1 MGILTPQ
8 CSATRGFAKHASAPG
23 HSSGCTIFRRPR
35 AALRWNRAASHI
47 ADLLRSVTSRRLSAM
62 CPPRLGQVPS
72 TAPGPVESF
81 GTVATLAE
89 LGSRAPSFLRAA
101 SFAAR
106 APARTTGDTCRGYAA
121 SSPHGRGHSEARFA
135 RGSRCPRPLRDP
147 TKTENLRDL
156 AARYPARSVALRRVR
171 REAAAH
177 QRRRADRRARACEVS
192 SRSDFRS
199 SELHPPKRAN
209 RAGNLHGV
217 RRMQGPVFDVPA
229 SRRGDASPDR
239 SNPER

>member
-1 MGILTPQ
+1 MFRNERNRQARQ
-8 CSATRGFAKHASAPG
+8 CARPFLRVHHFPSAAR
-23 HSSGCTIFRRPR
+23 
-35 AALRWNRAASHI
+35 
-47 ADLLRSVTSRRLSAM
+47 
-62 CPPRLGQVPS
+62 
-72 TAPGPVESF
+72 
-81 GTVATLAE
+81 
-89 LGSRAPSFLRAA
+89 RAPLEPRGLPHRGPPPLGYFAETFRDVS
-101 SFAAR
+101 SAAR
-106 APARTTGDTCRGYAA
+106 AGALNRSRARRKLRHRRD
-121 SSPHGRGHSEARFA
+121 A
-135 RGSRCPRPLRDP
+135 RGARVASTKFPSRGVLRGSGRCPRPLRDP